1 MNPNNQ
7 NSENNGL
14 CPKCGKRLYEG
25 VSKGNWSNCPYKCQL
40 EGLPLVS
47 IPTPVATPVASRG
60 LGDVIEKGINAIAAL
75 TGLTGVVEGIKKK
88 GCGCDKRKKQLN
100 KLLPL

>member
-1 MNPNNQ
+1 MNTNNQ

-25 VSKGNWSNCPYKCQL
+25 VSPGNWSNCPYKCQL
-40 EGLPLVS
+40 GDPSLPLVAS
-47 IPTPVATPVASRG
+47 VASRG
-60 LGDVIEKGINAIAAL
+60 LGDVVEKGINAIAAV

-100 KLLPL
+100 NLFPL